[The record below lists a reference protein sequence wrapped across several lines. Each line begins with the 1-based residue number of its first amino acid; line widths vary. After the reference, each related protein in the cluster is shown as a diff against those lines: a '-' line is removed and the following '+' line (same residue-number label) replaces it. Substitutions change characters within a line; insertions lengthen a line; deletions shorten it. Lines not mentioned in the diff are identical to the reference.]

1 MVRLQSYTKMHKPL
15 YIVYTIYPMS
25 WSALPIYKYTV
36 IEVLGPMIVDRVIL
50 KPIVPIAS
58 Y

>member
-25 WSALPIYKYTV
+25 WSALGGVMPNA
-36 IEVLGPMIVDRVIL
+36 VLFFFFLTIIGEYQLLLSIIL
-50 KPIVPIAS
+50 
-58 Y
+58 